1 MASKFLDNF
10 NKNFGKLFFGNP
22 NTLYYNIFNKYHK
35 SLIAKKNGI
44 GNEITEFINKGFFK
58 TNVDSS

>member
-22 NTLYYNIFNKYHK
+22 NTLYYNIFNKYHGTTTLPA
-35 SLIAKKNGI
+35 SILSGMNRLPPLVHQKK
-44 GNEITEFINKGFFK
+44 FI
-58 TNVDSS
+58 